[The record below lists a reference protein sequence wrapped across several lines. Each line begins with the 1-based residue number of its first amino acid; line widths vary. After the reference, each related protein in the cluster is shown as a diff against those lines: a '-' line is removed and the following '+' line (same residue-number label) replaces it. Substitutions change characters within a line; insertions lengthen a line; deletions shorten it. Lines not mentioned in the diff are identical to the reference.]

1 MINRKS
7 LIIMNLRMIII
18 SVFVLSFAFV
28 LGACDS
34 IGSKD
39 KTKDDDDAVESRIK
53 PVRVIKL
60 EEQTISRSFDF
71 SANLTAF
78 EELYL
83 APATPGRIV
92 KIYPQVGD
100 RVRKGQVLVEMDP
113 TQLNQA
119 IMQLSSLERD
129 FERFDSLIKFGG
141 IPQQQYDQLK
151 TQLDITRQN
160 VDFLRENTSIKAP
173 FNGIIASRHF
183 EDGELFSGAPNT
195 QMGKAAILVV
205 QQINPIKATIAVS
218 ERLFPEIKS
227 GMTVKL
233 SSEIYPNEEFEGK
246 IFRIHPT
253 INPASKTFNVE
264 VKIPNSKEL
273 LRPGMFARINLGL
286 GQEPGILVPSN
297 VVLQQMGTN
306 ERYVFLK
313 VNGKAQKVAVTIG
326 NRYDDNL
333 EIISDKLKPGDEIII
348 TGHSNLLDGD
358 LIEVVK

>member
-1 MINRKS
+1 MVNRKEK
-7 LIIMNLRMIII
+7 IVMNLRTLIKLGLVM
-18 SVFVLSFAFV
+18 SFAFV
-28 LGACDS
+28 LWSCDS
-34 IGSKD
+34 AGGKD
-39 KTKDDDDAVESRIK
+39 NADDNDSDVESRIK
-53 PVRVIKL
+53 PVKTVTL
-60 EEQTISRSFDF
+60 AEQTISRSFEY
-71 SANLTAF
+71 SANLTAY

-83 APATPGRIV
+83 APSTPGRIV

-100 RVRKGQVLVEMDP
+100 RVPKGQLLVEMDP

-151 TQLDITRQN
+151 TQLDITKQN
-160 VDFLRENTSIKAP
+160 VEFLRENTNIKAP

-218 ERLFPEIKS
+218 ERLFPEIKT
-227 GMTVKL
+227 GMSVSL
-233 SSEIYPNEEFEGK
+233 RSDIYPDEEFEGK

-264 VKIPNSKEL
+264 VKVPNSKEL
-273 LRPGMFARINLGL
+273 LRTGMFARINLEL
-286 GQEPGILVPSN
+286 GQTPGILVPSN
-297 VVLQQMGTN
+297 VVLQQQGTN
-306 ERYVFLK
+306 ERYVFLR
-313 VNGKAQKVAVTIG
+313 VNGKAQKVSVNIG